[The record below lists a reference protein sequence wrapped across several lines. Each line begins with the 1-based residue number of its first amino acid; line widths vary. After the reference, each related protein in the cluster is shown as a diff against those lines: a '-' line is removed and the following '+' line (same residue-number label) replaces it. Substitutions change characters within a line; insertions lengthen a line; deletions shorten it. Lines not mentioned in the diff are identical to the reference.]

1 MLQARA
7 QKKWR
12 AAKRRR
18 LTTTPL
24 PHGSSVRSKPCAPS
38 KSSPALEGRDNRHA
52 RPSSASRTSN
62 DPPQI
67 STKNETLTGLFLC
80 AVELRLIPPGRFGGR
95 DSVCS

>member
-1 MLQARA
+1 MLKARA

-18 LTTTPL
+18 LTATPL

-52 RPSSASRTSN
+52 CPSSASRTSN

-67 STKNETLTGLFLC
+67 HEKRNVDRIIPLRRWRLFP
-80 AVELRLIPPGRFGGR
+80 RQIWWT
-95 DSVCS
+95 

>member
-1 MLQARA
+1 MLKARA

-18 LTTTPL
+18 LTATPL
-24 PHGSSVRSKPCAPS
+24 LHGSSVRSKPCAPS

-67 STKNETLTGLFLC
+67 SKNETLTGLFLC
-80 AVELRLIPPGRFGGR
+80 AVGVDSPGQIWWT
-95 DSVCS
+95 

>member
-1 MLQARA
+1 MLKARA

-18 LTTTPL
+18 LTATPL

-52 RPSSASRTSN
+52 KSCASRTSN

-67 STKNETLTGLFLC
+67 HEKRNVDRIIPLRRW
-80 AVELRLIPPGRFGGR
+80 RLIPRQIWWT
-95 DSVCS
+95 

>member
-1 MLQARA
+1 MLKARA

-18 LTTTPL
+18 LTATPL

-67 STKNETLTGLFLC
+67 SKNETLTGLFLC
-80 AVELRLIPPGRFGGR
+80 AVGVDSPGQIWWT
-95 DSVCS
+95 

>member
-1 MLQARA
+1 MLKARA

-18 LTTTPL
+18 LTATPL
-24 PHGSSVRSKPCAPS
+24 PHGSSLRSKPCAPS

-52 RPSSASRTSN
+52 RLSSASRTSN

-67 STKNETLTGLFLC
+67 STKNETLTGLFLSPLE
-80 AVELRLIPPGRFGGR
+80 VDSPGQIWWT
-95 DSVCS
+95 